1 MNRSLLAS
9 LLMMGLGLL
18 AAPRA
23 PAQVLLPESDDSLD
37 RIVAVVNDD
46 VILKSEL
53 DRAITNIE
61 AQYGAGGQLPPRD
74 VLAKQVLQRLITL
87 QLQVQRANDTGIR
100 ISDAEFQ
107 QSLARLAEQNGIT
120 VEQMAASLQQQGLSP
135 DEFRRAFRDELLTQ
149 RLRQRYTQSQVNV
162 TDTEIENLLASGTLK
177 GGEVRLAHIVVSLPE
192 NANEEQVAA
201 AAAKLEAAAREI
213 AGGADFA
220 ATAIKYSDGPQALEG
235 GDLGWRSYDEVPE
248 LFTDAVGTLA
258 KGEVSRPM
266 RGPSGF
272 HLLKLVDQ
280 RDSEQEMAQEYHAR
294 HVLVRSTEL
303 VTEEEAEK
311 TIRDLYERLRKGE
324 DFAKLAREFS
334 DDKTTGGLGGDMD
347 WFPADAYGTVVSEKI
362 VALKDQ
368 EISEPFKTDAGWHVM
383 QRLGERQRD
392 RTQEAS
398 RTRARD
404 AVRAR
409 KSEEE
414 YASFL
419 RQLRGEAYVENRL
432 EGDLPGRPKKSASI
446 RTDTK
451 ITSDAEAAAVETDDD
466 KDTIGDN
473 MPTRVDAPRQ

>member
-1 MNRSLLAS
+1 MNRSLFAVV
-9 LLMMGLGLL
+9 LLGLGVIAVSAL
-18 AAPRA
+18 RA
-23 PAQVLLPESDDSLD
+23 QALPDDSLD

-53 DRAITNIE
+53 DRAIANIE
-61 AQYGAGGQLPPRD
+61 AQYGAGGQLPDRD
-74 VLAKQVLQRLITL
+74 VLGKQVLQRLVVM

-107 QSLARLAEQNGIT
+107 QSLARLAEQNGIS
-120 VEQMAASLQQQGLSP
+120 VDQMAQSLQKQGLSP
-135 DEFRRAFRDELLTQ
+135 DEFRRAFRDELLAQ

-162 TDTEIENLLASGTLK
+162 TDTEIENVLASGTLK
-177 GGEVRLAHIVVSLPE
+177 SGEVRLAHIVVSLPE
-192 NANEEQVAA
+192 NANAEQVEAA
-201 AAAKLEAAAREI
+201 STKMEAAAREI
-213 AGGADFA
+213 AGGGDFA
-220 ATAIKYSDGPQALEG
+220 AAAIKYSDGPQALEG

-248 LFTDAVGTLA
+248 LFSEAVATLA

-280 RDSEQEMAQEYHAR
+280 REGQAAIAHEYHAR
-294 HVLVRSTEL
+294 HILIRTTEL
-303 VTEEEAEK
+303 VTEEEAEA
-311 TIRDLYERLRKGE
+311 TIRDLSERLKKNE

-334 DDKTTGGLGGDMD
+334 DDKTTGTLGGDMD
-347 WFPADAYGTVVSEKI
+347 WFVAEAYGTLVGEKI

-368 EISEPFKTDAGWHVM
+368 EVSEPFKSDAGWHIM
-383 QRLGERQRD
+383 QRLGERDRD
-392 RTQEAS
+392 RSEEAS

-414 YASFL
+414 YTAFL

-432 EGDLPGRPKKSASI
+432 EGDLPGAPKRSTSI
-446 RTDTK
+446 RTDTE
-451 ITSDAEAAAVETDDD
+451 ITSDADAAAVETDDE
-466 KDTIGDN
+466 KSTIGDN
-473 MPTRVDAPRQ
+473 MPTRVDAPRQQ